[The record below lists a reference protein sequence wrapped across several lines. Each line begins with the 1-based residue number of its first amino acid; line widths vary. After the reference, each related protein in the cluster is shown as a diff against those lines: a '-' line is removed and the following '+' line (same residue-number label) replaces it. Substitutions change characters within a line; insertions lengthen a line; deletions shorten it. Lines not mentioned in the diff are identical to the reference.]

1 MLNYKSITIMAQL
14 SISFGLEFSNQAMN
28 NQVNVKVSHRFS
40 NTANEDV
47 SWGDIYEEYV
57 DFEYTTQAWK

>member
-1 MLNYKSITIMAQL
+1 MAQL
-14 SISFGLEFSNQAMN
+14 SISFGLEFSNQVMN

-47 SWGDIYEEYV
+47 NWGDIYEEYV
-57 DFEYTTQAWK
+57 DFEYTTQSWK

>member
-47 SWGDIYEEYV
+47 NWGDIYEEYV
-57 DFEYTTQAWK
+57 DFEYTTQSWK